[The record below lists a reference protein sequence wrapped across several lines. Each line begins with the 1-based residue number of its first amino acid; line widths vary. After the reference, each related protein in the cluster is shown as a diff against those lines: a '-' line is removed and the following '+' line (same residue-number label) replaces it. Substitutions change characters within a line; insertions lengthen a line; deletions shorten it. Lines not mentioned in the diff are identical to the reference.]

1 MLCDIYSGDKRLI
14 RNFSC
19 NFLIAVRR
27 SWNVKCMDLFEI
39 EIVLHWNIL
48 NDLVQLTSQIMD
60 LIEDMKL
67 WYI

>member
-1 MLCDIYSGDKRLI
+1 MLWDIYSSDKRQYYKLY
-14 RNFSC
+14 

-27 SWNVKCMDLFEI
+27 SWNVKYIDFVEI
-39 EIVLHWNIL
+39 EIVLHWKTL
-48 NDLVQLTSQIMD
+48 NGLVQLTSQIMD